1 MMNANDTKIQVALKV
16 TKVFKRNRYG
26 IEKKFAEKIE
36 VGDIIFITSTLYDAA
51 WSGRK
56 GSWEIFIT
64 NKGILKTLSSA
75 RKVNDIFN
83 RITGF
88 EQVELI

>member
-1 MMNANDTKIQVALKV
+1 MNAMNAKIQVALKV
-16 TKVFKRNRYG
+16 TKVFKRNHYG
-26 IEKKFAEKIE
+26 IDKRFAEKIE
-36 VGDIIFITSTLYDAA
+36 VGDIILITSTMYDAA

-56 GSWEIFIT
+56 GSWEILIT
-64 NKGILKTLSSA
+64 NKNILKTLSSA
-75 RKVNDIFN
+75 KKVNEIFN

>member
-1 MMNANDTKIQVALKV
+1 MNARDTKIQIALKV

-36 VGDIIFITSTLYDAA
+36 AGDIIFITSTMYDAV

-56 GSWEIFIT
+56 GSWEILIT

-75 RKVNDIFN
+75 KKVNEIFN

-88 EQVELI
+88 EQVGLI

>member
-1 MMNANDTKIQVALKV
+1 MNARNTKIQIALKV
-16 TKVFKRNRYG
+16 TKVLKRNRYG

-36 VGDIIFITSTLYDAA
+36 VGDIIFITSTLYDAIC
-51 WSGRK
+51 SGRK

-64 NKGILKTLSSA
+64 NKNILKTLSSA
-75 RKVNDIFN
+75 KKVNDIFN

>member
-1 MMNANDTKIQVALKV
+1 MMNAMNTKIQVALKV
-16 TKVFKRNRYG
+16 TEVFKRNRYG
-26 IEKKFAEKIE
+26 IDKRFAEKIE
-36 VGDIIFITSTLYDAA
+36 VGDIILITSTMYDAA

-56 GSWEIFIT
+56 GSWEILIT

-75 RKVNDIFN
+75 KKVNEIFN

-88 EQVELI
+88 EQVGLI